1 VAVISA
7 LMVRAAVRRAASSNS
22 AMHRSNRHIPQT
34 VSAKSLSDEASS
46 CCENQV
52 EFIDEKTQSKV

>member
-1 VAVISA
+1 
-7 LMVRAAVRRAASSNS
+7 
-22 AMHRSNRHIPQT
+22 